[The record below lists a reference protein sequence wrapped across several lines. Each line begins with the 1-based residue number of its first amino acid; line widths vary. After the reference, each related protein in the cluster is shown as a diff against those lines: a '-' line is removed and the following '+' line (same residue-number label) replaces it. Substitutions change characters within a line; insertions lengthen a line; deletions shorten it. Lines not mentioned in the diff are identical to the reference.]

1 MRKIHHIAILTLA
14 LCLLPL
20 SASTGQPTAAEMPA
34 RSQSD
39 WLRLAPRDEEFSV
52 LTPVQPSLL
61 IQADGYKFSDGGEKV
76 LQHRSYSGYSDGFV
90 FVIESYRAARPHRL
104 LKDIDRIAGMGRLR
118 LKALENVTLGGFEGK
133 KYEIGLDNF
142 AGYVYVFVAAK
153 HVYTLLLASR
163 DKNHPSFN
171 QFIPSLTLGDT
182 TGVVGSVPPKIE
194 DASVSVDYS
203 DPVISGKETT
213 QRAIVVWKPEPT
225 YTESARHNQRIGT
238 VALKGIFTSSGEV
251 IIVRVIKRLEDGL
264 TEKAIEAAKQV
275 RFFPAEKDGK
285 LVSFA
290 LQFEYNFSLY

>member
-1 MRKIHHIAILTLA
+1 MRKIRPIAVLILA

-20 SASTGQPTAAEMPA
+20 STSTGQPATAEMPA

-52 LTPVQPSLL
+52 LTPAQPSLL
-61 IQADGYKFSDGGEKV
+61 IQADGYRFSEGGEKV
-76 LQHRSYSGYSDGFV
+76 LQNRSYSGYSDGFV
-90 FVIESYRAARPHRL
+90 FVIESYTAAHPDRL

-118 LKALENVTLGGFEGK
+118 LKVLENVTLGGFEVK

-142 AGYVYVFVAAK
+142 AGYVYAFVTAK
-153 HVYTLLLASR
+153 HVYRLLLASR

-171 QFIPSLTLGDT
+171 RFISSMTLGDT

-225 YTESARHNQRIGT
+225 YTESARHNQRSGT
-238 VALKGIFTSSGEV
+238 VALKGVFTSSGEV
-251 IIVRVIKRLEDGL
+251 IIVRVIKGLEDGL